1 MILYPYQQT
10 FVNEILTKLKDN
22 NRVLA
27 QLPTGAGKT
36 HSFCYIIK
44 KADESNKK
52 VLVLVHRDE
61 LIKQTVASL
70 NKQGVICEPLTSKKR
85 KLKHHTNCVVAMV
98 ETAYN
103 RLQNN
108 PEFFR
113 HVDLII
119 ADEVH
124 IQIFH
129 KVYELL
135 PEAKVIGFTATPTVL
150 KRITFFKCGI
160 CQTEYNDLTTCCGSE
175 VMEWS
180 RSFSLSEQYDDIVVG
195 IGIGELIEQNKLVK
209 EISIVKKSVDV
220 SKLKTDKTG
229 EITEKSQNHAFG
241 AKDSIQSLINDYKS
255 LCKGK
260 KTLLF
265 TGSTKVNK
273 LILEALLNERIN
285 ARSYDSVNNKSNE
298 REDTVKWFKSNRDA
312 VLVNTGVFVAG
323 FDCTDI
329 EVVIMYRATKSLA
342 LYIQCVGRAARTT
355 DKIYKEN
362 FLFID
367 FGENIS
373 EHGEFSDD
381 TRDWRQIFYQGIG
394 KPKPKREVLE
404 SVTQCEECGILYP
417 SSFPACT
424 NCGEIPKPKKKRVH
438 KGEEYVLEPLRPM
451 PPPSGNRIVEYAKS
465 QGQDVNFA
473 FKVLTHQI
481 LDLFRFYSVT
491 LESYE
496 SARDSGELDKKL
508 NLMIQKAYFAIIR
521 SGLSGANRKLS
532 RVINDIKTKIEKYYE
547 STETLQ

>member
-1 MILYPYQQT
+1 MTLYPYQQS
-10 FVNEILTKLKDN
+10 FVNEILYKLKDN
-22 NRVLA
+22 HRVLA

-70 NKQGVICEPLTSKKR
+70 NKQGVICEALTSRKR
-85 KLKHHTNCVVAMV
+85 KLQHHTNCVVAMV

-103 RLQNN
+103 RLQKD
-108 PEFFR
+108 PMFFR
-113 HVDLII
+113 NIDLII

-129 KVYELL
+129 KVYDLL

-150 KRITFFKCGI
+150 KRITFFKCEI
-160 CQTEYNDLTTCCGSE
+160 CQTEYDENKQCCGGE
-175 VMEWS
+175 TMEWT

-195 IGIGELIEQNKLVK
+195 IGIDELIKQNKLVK

-220 SKLKTDKTG
+220 SKLETDKTG

-241 AKDSIQSLINDYKS
+241 ARDSIQALINDYNS

-260 KTLLF
+260 KVLLF

-273 LILEALLNERIN
+273 LILEALISEGIN

-312 VLVNTGVFVAG
+312 VLVNTGVFTTGTDVP
-323 FDCTDI
+323 DI
-329 EVVIMYRATKSLA
+329 EVVIMYRATKSLG

-355 DKIYKEN
+355 NKIYKEN

-367 FGENIS
+367 YGGNIQ
-373 EHGEFSDD
+373 EHGEFSDP
-381 TRDWRQIFYQGIG
+381 TRDWHQIFHQGIG
-394 KPKPKREVLE
+394 KPKPKREALE
-404 SVTQCEECGILYP
+404 SVTQCDECGILYP

-424 NCGEIPKPKKKRVH
+424 NCGETPKPKKKRVQ

-451 PPPSGNRIVEYAKS
+451 PPPSGNKIVEYARS
-465 QGQDVNFA
+465 RNEGVSFC
-473 FKVLTHQI
+473 FKVLASQI
-481 LDLFRFYSVT
+481 VDLFRFYSVT
-491 LESYE
+491 HETYTRSLET
-496 SARDSGELDKKL
+496 GELDSKIKK
-508 NLMIQKAYFAIIR
+508 IVQPAYFSIIK
-521 SGLSGANRKLS
+521 SDLQGANRRLN

-547 STETLQ
+547 N

>member
-1 MILYPYQQT
+1 MTLYPYQQT

-22 NRVLA
+22 HRILA

-44 KADESNKK
+44 KADISNKK
-52 VLVLVHRDE
+52 VLVLVHREE

-103 RLQNN
+103 RLQKNS
-108 PEFFR
+108 EFFR
-113 HVDLII
+113 NIDLII

-129 KVYELL
+129 KVYDLL

-150 KRITFFKCGI
+150 KRITFFKCEI
-160 CQTEYNDLTTCCGSE
+160 CQTEYDDLTTCCGSE
-175 VMEWS
+175 VVEWT
-180 RSFSLSEQYDDIVVG
+180 RSFSLSEQYNDIVVG
-195 IGIGELIEQNKLVK
+195 IGIDELIEQNKLVK

-220 SKLKTDKTG
+220 SKLETDKTG

-241 AKDSIQSLINDYKS
+241 ATDSIQALINDYNT
-255 LCKGK
+255 LCKSK
-260 KTLLF
+260 KVLLF

-273 LILEALLNERIN
+273 LILEALKSQGIN

-312 VLVNTGVFVAG
+312 VLVNTSVFTTGTDVP
-323 FDCTDI
+323 DI
-329 EVVIMYRATKSLA
+329 EVVIMYRATKSLG

-355 DKIYKEN
+355 NKIYKEN

-367 FGENIS
+367 YGGNIQ
-373 EHGEFSDD
+373 EHGEFSDP
-381 TRDWRQIFYQGIG
+381 TRDWERIFYQGIG

-424 NCGEIPKPKKKRVH
+424 NCDETPKPKKKRVQ

-451 PPPSGNRIVEYAKS
+451 PPPSGKRIVEYTKS
-465 QGQDVNFA
+465 QGKDVNFA
-473 FKVLTHQI
+473 FKVLTNQI
-481 LDLFRFYSVT
+481 IDLFRFYSIT
-491 LESYE
+491 LEAYE
-496 SARDSGELDKKL
+496 NSKVTGELDTKL
-508 NLMIQKAYFAIIR
+508 TKIIQPAYFAIIR
-521 SGLSGANRKLS
+521 SGLSGANRRLS

-547 STETLQ
+547 N

>member
-1 MILYPYQQT
+1 MTLYPYQQT

-22 NRVLA
+22 NRILA

-44 KADESNKK
+44 KADDANKK

-103 RLQNN
+103 RLQKD
-108 PEFFR
+108 PMFFR
-113 HVDLII
+113 NIDLII

-129 KVYELL
+129 KVYDLL

-150 KRITFFKCGI
+150 KRITFFKCDI
-160 CQTEYNDLTTCCGSE
+160 CSTEYDENKQCCGGE
-175 VMEWS
+175 TMEWS

-195 IGIGELIEQNKLVK
+195 IGIDELIEQNKLVK

-220 SKLKTDKTG
+220 SKLETDKTG

-241 AKDSIQSLINDYKS
+241 ATDSIQALINDYNT

-260 KTLLF
+260 KVLLF

-273 LILEALLNERIN
+273 LILEALISEGIN

-312 VLVNTGVFVAG
+312 VLVNTGVFTTGTDVP
-323 FDCTDI
+323 DI
-329 EVVIMYRATKSLA
+329 EVVIMYRATKSLG

-355 DKIYKEN
+355 NKIYKEN

-367 FGENIS
+367 YGNNIQ
-373 EHGEFSDD
+373 EHGEFSDP
-381 TRDWRQIFYQGIG
+381 TRDWERIFYQGIG

-404 SVTQCEECGILYP
+404 SVQQCESCGILYP

-424 NCGEIPKPKKKRVH
+424 NCGETPKPKKKRVQ

-451 PPPSGNRIVEYAKS
+451 PPPSGKRIVEYTKS
-465 QGQDVNFA
+465 QGKDVNFA
-473 FKVLTHQI
+473 FKVLTGQI
-481 LDLFRFYSVT
+481 IDLFRFYSIT
-491 LESYE
+491 LEAYE
-496 SARDSGELDKKL
+496 NSKVTGELDTKL
-508 NLMIQKAYFAIIR
+508 TKIIQPAYFAIIR
-521 SGLSGANRKLS
+521 SGLSGANRRLS
-532 RVINDIKTKIEKYYE
+532 RVINDIKNKIEKYY
-547 STETLQ
+547 SKK